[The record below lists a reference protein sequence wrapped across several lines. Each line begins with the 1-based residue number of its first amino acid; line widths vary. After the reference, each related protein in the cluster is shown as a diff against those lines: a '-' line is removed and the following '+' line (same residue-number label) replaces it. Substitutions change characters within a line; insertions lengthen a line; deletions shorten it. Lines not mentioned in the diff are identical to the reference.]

1 MTAVGRR
8 YFGLDD
14 NPRLHVITADA
25 RPFLRRTHTRYDL
38 IIVDAYRPPY
48 VPFYLAT
55 QEFFR
60 LARSR
65 LAPGGA
71 IVAQRRGRRPSDHR
85 LAEGVS
91 GTLAT
96 EFPLVLTWQ
105 ALHFNQ
111 FVIGLD
117 RPEPRAVLDRRLASR
132 PRRLRA
138 LTTPAR
144 RPDAHRGA
152 VVRPVDG
159 RPRARRVD
167 HRPDDPRVRGS
178 RRAAS
183 RSIRCRPRRETPL
196 RGDGPLLRIGHR
208 GAAAL
213 APENTIEA
221 VEAALEHGVDHVEL
235 DVFAG
240 RDGKLVLG
248 HSRRELADEPVALD
262 EMLVFLA
269 ERAPETG
276 VLTDL
281 KFAGKE
287 RALVEALRAHGFVE
301 RALACTSQVGTL
313 RNLQQLEP
321 KLARSRTYPRG
332 RVYLGGTS
340 HLHPRRRPG
349 AVGDARCACRTACGA
364 LVEEAGASAMTLN
377 YRLVTRATV
386 EHCHELGVA
395 VFAWTVNDPGIAR
408 RLDELGVDGVITDDP
423 RILTG

>member
-1 MTAVGRR
+1 M
-8 YFGLDD
+8 
-14 NPRLHVITADA
+14 RL
-25 RPFLRRTHTRYDL
+25 
-38 IIVDAYRPPY
+38 
-48 VPFYLAT
+48 
-55 QEFFR
+55 
-60 LARSR
+60 
-65 LAPGGA
+65 
-71 IVAQRRGRRPSDHR
+71 
-85 LAEGVS
+85 
-91 GTLAT
+91 
-96 EFPLVLTWQ
+96 
-105 ALHFNQ
+105 
-111 FVIGLD
+111 
-117 RPEPRAVLDRRLASR
+117 
-132 PRRLRA
+132 
-138 LTTPAR
+138 
-144 RPDAHRGA
+144 
-152 VVRPVDG
+152 
-159 RPRARRVD
+159 
-167 HRPDDPRVRGS
+167 
-178 RRAAS
+178 
-183 RSIRCRPRRETPL
+183 L

-213 APENTIEA
+213 APANTIEA

-321 KLARSRTYPRG
+321 KLARSRTYPHG
-332 RVYLGGTS
+332 RVYLAGHRTFI
-340 HLHPRRRPG
+340 HV
-349 AVGDARCACRTACGA
+349 VGPVQWAMRAALPYRVRG
-364 LVEEAGASAMTLN
+364 LVEEAGASAMTMN